1 MAFAFLIVDDDP
13 DVLKAAALA
22 LSGPQARVDVATS
35 PDGIEALAAGR
46 DAVLLDMNFALGARS
61 GEEGLDVLA
70 QLKSAEPEL
79 AIVLMTTFG
88 GVSLA
93 VEALKKGAEDFI
105 LKPWRNDALEIAMT
119 KAAQATRARRTE
131 AGLTLDEIERRA
143 IARALSASGGNMT
156 KAAAMLGL
164 TRPALYRR
172 LERHGL

>member
-22 LSGPQARVDVATS
+22 LSGPQARIETAGA
-35 PDGIEALAAGR
+35 PEGIEAHAAGC

-61 GEEGLDVLA
+61 GEEGLDALGRLKAFDSDLA
-70 QLKSAEPEL
+70 V
-79 AIVLMTTFG
+79 VLMTTFG

-93 VEALKKGAEDFI
+93 VEALKRGAEDFI
-105 LKPWRNDALEIAMT
+105 LKPWRNEALETVMAQ
-119 KAAQATRARRTE
+119 AALATRARRAE

-143 IARALSASGGNMT
+143 IERALSASGGNMT
-156 KAAAMLGL
+156 RAAAMLGL